1 MEKNSI
7 KFIHLLMFLKNYLSI
22 FIFFLVSVALSIFV
36 FFLPYLLSS
45 KSYDKEKLSSYD
57 CGFSPFEDT
66 KNEFDIKFYI
76 IAILFIIFDLEIGFL
91 FPFSLCLENVAK
103 LGLFSMYFF
112 LIILTVGFI
121 YEWKKGALDWD

>member
-1 MEKNSI
+1 
-7 KFIHLLMFLKNYLSI
+7 MFLKNYLSI

-45 KSYDKEKLSSYD
+45 KSYDKEKLSSYE
-57 CGFSPFEDT
+57 CGFNPFEDT
-66 KNEFDIKFYI
+66 KNEFDIKFYT